1 MDGIFLFGER
11 KREKISCQS
20 CKIMQIL
27 SKYSVNPV
35 EILRKKINRLIDLHE
50 YTIIALWIL
59 FRGVWKVRCERQHDI
74 IRL

>member
-1 MDGIFLFGER
+1 MDGIFGLGGRE
-11 KREKISCQS
+11 REKVSCQS
-20 CKIMQIL
+20 CKIMLIL
-27 SKYSVNPV
+27 SKYPVHHV

-59 FRGVWKVRCERQHDI
+59 FRGVWKVRCERQHGI